1 MSESDLQVYLN
12 PTEFID
18 CDAPEIIDFVDR
30 EAGGIENSIDKAVK
44 LYYWVRDNIRYN
56 YYSVSLERHSF
67 KASNILNA
75 KEAFCIP
82 KAILLTALARTTG
95 IPARLGFADVRNHL
109 ATEKLLKQIKTDI
122 FVFHGYSELYLH
134 GKWVK
139 ATPAFNLS
147 LCEKFKVKPLE
158 FDGLSDSI
166 FHPFDE
172 EGLKHMEYLV
182 DHGSFANLPYDMMI
196 HAFHKAYPHFFDRVG
211 WKWPGS

>member
-1 MSESDLQVYLN
+1 MSDSDFQVYLS

-18 CDAPEIIDFVDR
+18 CDSTEIIDFVDK
-30 EAGGIENSIDKAVK
+30 EVSGIESTIDKAVK

-56 YYSVSLERHSF
+56 YFSVSLERHIF
-67 KASNILNA
+67 RASNILSA
-75 KEAFCIP
+75 KDAFCIP
-82 KAILLTALARTTG
+82 KAILLTALVRAAG

-109 ATEKLLKQIKTDI
+109 ATKKLLKQIKTDI
-122 FVFHGYSELYLH
+122 FVFHGYSDLYLN

-172 EGLKHMEYLV
+172 EGHKHMEYLV
-182 DHGSFANLPYDMMI
+182 DHGDFADLPWEMMI
-196 HAFHKAYPHFFDRVG
+196 NAFHEAYPHFFGKDG
-211 WKWPGS
+211 WKWPAS

>member
-1 MSESDLQVYLN
+1 MSDSDLQVYLY

-18 CDAPEIIDFVDR
+18 SDATEISEFIKR
-30 EAGGIENSIDKAVK
+30 EVGRIENTIAKMAK

-56 YYSVSLERHSF
+56 YYNVSLERSSF

-82 KAILLTALARTTG
+82 KAILLTALARAAG
-95 IPARLGFADVRNHL
+95 VPARLGFADVRNHL

-122 FVFHGYSELYLH
+122 FVFHGYSELYLR
-134 GKWVK
+134 GKWIK

-158 FDGLSDSI
+158 FDGLSDSV

-172 EGLKHMEYLV
+172 EGKKHMEYLV
-182 DHGSFANLPYDMMI
+182 DHGSFADLPYEMMI
-196 HAFHKAYPHFFDRVG
+196 NAFHKAYPHFYYRDG
-211 WKWPGS
+211 WKWPAS